1 MLHYQVFTQT
11 GDDNMDIEI
20 QTDEVQSK
28 NKWTQFPITCR
39 KELYDKRDID
49 LFKMVIIHS
58 LVENSIKQN
67 NNSINS
73 MKQTYYAKFCIKL
86 CRNKMVLETI

>member
-20 QTDEVQSK
+20 QTDEVHNK

-39 KELYDKRDID
+39 KELYDKRDIH
-49 LFKMVIIHS
+49 LFKMVVIHS
-58 LVENSIKQN
+58 LIFREFNMNSIKQN
-67 NNSINS
+67 
-73 MKQTYYAKFCIKL
+73 YYAKFFIKF
-86 CRNKMVLETI
+86 CRNKMVSGTI